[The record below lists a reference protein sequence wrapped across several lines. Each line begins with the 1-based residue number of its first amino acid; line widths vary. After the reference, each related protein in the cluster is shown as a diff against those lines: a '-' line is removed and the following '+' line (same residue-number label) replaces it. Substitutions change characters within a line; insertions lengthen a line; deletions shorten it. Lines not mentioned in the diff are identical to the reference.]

1 MAAMKFGRLIL
12 LGTINLML
20 SIFIGCKK
28 DPNARIDKLENTS
41 AFKEIVLDDAFDLT
55 IYQDSVYS
63 IEINAHED
71 FIEEIEYTI
80 VDSVLNIQ
88 NNSGKRWRNPE
99 TNKISITIHCDR
111 PRLIQANE
119 SCFIKTGNPIVSN
132 ELGLVVYGKLN
143 QADLEL
149 NGNVFYF
156 WNNHPC
162 GGKLILRGKTD
173 QLKLWSFAIMQVD
186 ASSCE
191 SRYGL
196 VENFSKGYCKVNI
209 SEKLDYSLQGEGNI
223 LLKGNPTLQLLKQT
237 STGSLIRE

>member
-20 SIFIGCKK
+20 SLFIGCKK

-88 NNSGKRWRNPE
+88 NNSGQRWRNPE
-99 TNKISITIHCDR
+99 TNKISITIHCER

-191 SRYGL
+191 IRYGL
-196 VENFSKGYCKVNI
+196 VENFSKGDCKVNI

-223 LLKGNPTLQLLKQT
+223 QLKGNPTLQLLKQT

>member
-1 MAAMKFGRLIL
+1 MAEMKFGNLIL
-12 LGTINLML
+12 FGIISLIV
-20 SIFIGCKK
+20 SFFIGCKK
-28 DPNARIDKLENTS
+28 DPNARVIRRENTS

-71 FIEEIEYTI
+71 FIEEIKYTI
-80 VDSVLNIQ
+80 ADSVLTIQ

-99 TNKISITIHCDR
+99 TKQVSINIHCDR

-196 VENFSKGYCKVNI
+196 VENFSKGDCKVNI

-223 LLKGNPTLQLLKQT
+223 LLKGNPALQLLKQT